1 MPRLLTEAQQ
11 VATATQ
17 VADQP
22 GRFRIQLITP
32 GWGSSGYYGPD
43 VLEAAVTDRVF
54 PAGTHMYADHP
65 SVTEGVDRPERSIE
79 DLRAVLM
86 EDAYIDDE
94 GGLSTDALV
103 FGSHRVA
110 LEQMAEAIGVS
121 IRAYAEVSQGEAEGR
136 RGTIV
141 DRITEGISADFVT
154 HAGRGGRIVTVL
166 ESSRPGQVTDRAIE
180 HGVAEAT
187 ANQLR
192 EGLQQAI
199 REAYG
204 AENTWLWV
212 RDFDDANVWYE
223 HETADDCGTYQH
235 GYELDE
241 SDVPQLTGSP
251 LEVRPEIRYVPVNPA
266 GPSTT
271 QESEEDTM
279 PQIEEARLRQLE
291 EDAGRVQTLESER
304 DAAAERATQAEAE
317 AARLRE
323 SEAQRVRTDA
333 ARRIVGEAAT
343 AASVQ
348 FSPLEERGL
357 LADLPVSE
365 DGSLDEAAFRTTVD
379 EQAAAIAESR
389 GAGRPRGF
397 GSTQTDDTVTQDQV
411 DEARRRR
418 AGLIQKGA

>member
-1 MPRLLTEAQQ
+1 MPHLLTEAQAT
-11 VATATQ
+11 ATATQ

-43 VLEAAVTDRVF
+43 VLEAAVNDRVF

-65 SVTEGVDRPERSIE
+65 SATESVDRPERSIE

-94 GGLSTDALV
+94 GGLATDALV

-141 DRITEGISADFVT
+141 DRITEGISADFVN
-154 HAGRGGRIVTVL
+154 
-166 ESSRPGQVTDRAIE
+166 QV
-180 HGVAEAT
+180 
-187 ANQLR
+187 R
-192 EGLQQAI
+192 EGLQQAL

-204 AENTWLWV
+204 GEQSWVWV
-212 RDFDDANVWYE
+212 RDFDDTFVWYE
-223 HETADDCGTYQH
+223 HETPEDCGTYQH
-235 GYELDE
+235 NYELDE
-241 SDVPQLTGSP
+241 DDVPQLTGTP
-251 LEVRPEIRYVPVNPA
+251 VEVRPEIRYVPVNPA

-343 AASVQ
+343 AANVQ

-357 LADLPVSE
+357 LTDLPTGE

-397 GSTQTDDTVTQDQV
+397 GSTPTDDTVTQDQV

-418 AGLIQKGA
+418 AGLTQKGA